1 MPNQKEIE
9 RRKPLWS
16 ALSDLWIVSYTF
28 DQTADNQ
35 LKKDVL
41 SNLHDPAEL
50 ESTFSALEDNDTHI
64 VREMI
69 LSGYS
74 LSEIEVIFAEEV
86 APVVYSNSYAP
97 TGGEWR
103 HFDPEW
109 LYPAILENLAKQE
122 RNPIY
127 RTWVK
132 SGAGK
137 FVMTKAVQD
146 DWKKIVE
153 SFQSSNQAANSQRSS
168 FNNI

>member
-1 MPNQKEIE
+1 MLSQKEIE
-9 RRKPLWS
+9 QRKPLWS
-16 ALSDLWIVSYTF
+16 ALSDLWTVSFTF

-35 LKKDVL
+35 LKKEIL
-41 SNLHDPAEL
+41 SLLHDPAEL
-50 ESTFSALEDNDTHI
+50 ESAFAALEDYDTHI

-69 LSGYS
+69 SSGYS

-86 APVVYSNSYAP
+86 APVVYSNSHQP
-97 TGGEWR
+97 HGGEWR

-137 FVMTKAVQD
+137 FVMTKAVRD

-153 SFQSSNQAANSQRSS
+153 SFQSSNRAANSQRSS